1 MMFQHLKEL
10 QQICSFDLWE
20 KIVKKL
26 AETAQ
31 NLVHNKVSVLE
42 VIYNRNLQRYGTKI
56 IESLL

>member
-10 QQICSFDLWE
+10 QQISSFDLWE

-31 NLVHNKVSVLE
+31 NLVHNKGSVLQ
-42 VIYNRNLQRYGTKI
+42 VIYNRNLQRYCTKI
-56 IESLL
+56 IES